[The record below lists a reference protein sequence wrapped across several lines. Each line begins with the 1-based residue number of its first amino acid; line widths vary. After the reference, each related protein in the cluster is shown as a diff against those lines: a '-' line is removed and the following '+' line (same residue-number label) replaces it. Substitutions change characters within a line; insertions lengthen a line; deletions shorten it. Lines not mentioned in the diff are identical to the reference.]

1 MRSATS
7 GETEVS
13 LSSANSRGMLFTIA
27 LAVTGLALTV
37 LGSGVASA
45 GEISGPPS
53 EPNGYT
59 LVTTIP
65 LPGPEGHGDWVAFD
79 RGNGDLYLSHHGSN
93 LVVLDTKTNT
103 VVANIESPDLDTPD
117 VMTFDPKYVYVTAEK
132 AGNIVVISKADWKIV
147 GTVKTKGP
155 SPDGIWLNAA
165 KHRLYVVSNDA
176 NQLEVYTAGPKPK
189 LVATHPLEPAKP
201 ESGPDVGAWVPS
213 KHTLYES
220 DDALVLALNPDTGKI
235 LHKLDTQLKINKTG
249 ATKNMIYDPK
259 TGRLWVG
266 TTDKQVWILNAS
278 TLAKIKTVPATEGD
292 DALAFDPAQR
302 LVFAFGGQ
310 GFDVYDAN
318 TFTHVAYVNTGSP
331 ITHSGTVDP
340 ITHQVY
346 VYEGQANVLGVYA
359 KR

>member
-1 MRSATS
+1 MSA
-7 GETEVS
+7 S
-13 LSSANSRGMLFTIA
+13 LGDAQSSVPPGNSRGRIFA
-27 LAVTGLALTV
+27 VAVAVTGLTLALW
-37 LGSGVASA
+37 GVDVVRAAES
-45 GEISGPPS
+45 SSPPS
-53 EPNGYT
+53 DPNGYT

-79 RGNGDLYLSHHGSN
+79 RGDRDLYLSHHGSN
-93 LVVLDTKTNT
+93 MVVLNTKTNKI
-103 VVANIESPDLDTPD
+103 VANIESPDLDTPD
-117 VMTFDPKYVYVTAEK
+117 VMTFDSKYVYVTAEK
-132 AGNIVVISKADWKIV
+132 AGNVVVISKVDWKIA
-147 GTVKTKGP
+147 GTVKTKGS
-155 SPDGIWLNAA
+155 SPDGIWLNAG

-189 LVATHPLEPAKP
+189 LLATHPLEPAKP

-220 DDALVLALNPDTGKI
+220 DDALVLAVNPDTGKI
-235 LHKLDTQLKINKTG
+235 LRKLDTHLKINNTG

-259 TGRLWVG
+259 TNRLWVG
-266 TTDKQVWILNAS
+266 TTDKQVWIINAN
-278 TLAKIKTVPATEGD
+278 TLAKIKVVPATEGD
-292 DALAFDPAQR
+292 DALAFDPTQR

-318 TFTHVAYVNTGSP
+318 SFEHVAYVNTGSP

-340 ITHQVY
+340 VTHQVY
-346 VYEGQANVLGVYA
+346 VYEGKANVLGVYA